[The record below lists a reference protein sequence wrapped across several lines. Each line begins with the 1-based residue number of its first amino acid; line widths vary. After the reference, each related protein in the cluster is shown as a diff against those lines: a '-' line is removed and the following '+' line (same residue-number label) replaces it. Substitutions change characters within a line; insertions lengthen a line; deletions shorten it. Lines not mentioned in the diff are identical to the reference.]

1 MTNLYI
7 PACAF
12 FISILMIII
21 FYSRENLET
30 TETKTFSYMLVASLL
45 DIILTLSI
53 MYIGYTNV
61 DIPDLVIFLNRIDYL
76 MLITWVSS
84 FAYYIFYITFKSH
97 PKINFAK
104 IAKSVKYAD
113 VVFFIFMFL
122 LPVELFN
129 DGVVMYAYGAAVN
142 VLYLVCL
149 ISIIVIIS
157 CLIYGHKNLFTKK
170 YMPVYVL
177 IVLMILTLIIR
188 GINPGLIIIP
198 AVICYINL
206 ILLLTIE
213 NPDIKIIAL
222 LSEAKKKAE
231 KYANDKE
238 IFTFNMSQKI
248 KEPVNNIEKVCDK
261 IINEDNIEKIRSG
274 LESIKL
280 STQKVTY
287 LVNDSLNISTSNSKF
302 KVVEKQYKLD
312 NLLKEI
318 TLFSKN
324 KSKVKNVTF
333 NFYVDNKP
341 RLLVGDSLKIKQVM
355 IAFTSNLFSK
365 LENKHLSLNITTK
378 EKEEA
383 CNVIFRYSMSKIN
396 ISLDDLNKNV
406 EIDDFE
412 NIDLDEA
419 NLAHLKKMINL
430 LSGYLEVKNEEDNK
444 TEIII
449 TIEQKKTFIENEKE
463 LEYINEYEKMIQK
476 NQKILIIDDDKNSVK
491 ELEKNIDK
499 YNYDVVIA
507 NGGQEGLEII
517 RNKEDVSLI
526 FIDDTLEKL
535 DTITTFT
542 KLKIIDGF
550 NIPVIYVGEVKDNK
564 EISKLLQLGFKG
576 VLLKPVKLRE
586 LDELIKKYLK

>member
-12 FISILMIII
+12 FISVLMLII

-30 TETKTFSYMLVASLL
+30 TETKTFSYMLVSSLL

-61 DIPDLVIFLNRIDYL
+61 NIPDLVIFLNRIDYL

-97 PKINFAK
+97 LKMNFTKIVK
-104 IAKSVKYAD
+104 YVKYAI
-113 VVFFIFMFL
+113 VIFFVFMFL
-122 LPVELFN
+122 LPVELYN
-129 DGVVMYAYGAAVN
+129 DGVVMYAYGAAIN
-142 VLYLVCL
+142 ILYLVCL
-149 ISIIVIIS
+149 ISIVVILG
-157 CLIYGHKNLFTKK
+157 CLIYGHKNIFTKK

-177 IVLMILTLIIR
+177 IILMILTLIIR

-222 LSEAKKKAE
+222 LSESKKKAE

-248 KEPVNNIEKVCDK
+248 KEPVNNIEYICDK
-261 IINEDNIEKIRSG
+261 IIEESDLEKIKLG

-302 KVVEKQYKLD
+302 KIVEKQYKLD

-324 KSKVKNVTF
+324 KAKSKNVTF
-333 NFYVDNKP
+333 NFYMDNKP
-341 RLLVGDSLKIKQVM
+341 KMLVGDSLKIKQVI
-355 IAFTSNLFSK
+355 IAFTSALFSK
-365 LENKHLSLNITTK
+365 LKDKHLSLNISLK
-378 EKEEA
+378 DKEETS
-383 CNVIFRYSMSKIN
+383 NIIFKYSMAKIN

-430 LSGYLEVKNEEDNK
+430 LGGYLEVKNEDDNK

-449 TIEQKKTFIENEKE
+449 TLEQKKTFIEDEKE
-463 LEYINEYEKMIQK
+463 LEFINEYEKMIK
-476 NQKILIIDDDKNSVK
+476 TNPKILIIDDDKDSTK

-499 YNYDVVIA
+499 YNYDVIVA
-507 NGGQEGLEII
+507 DGGQEGLELI
-517 RNKEDVSLI
+517 RKKEEVSLI
-526 FIDDTLEKL
+526 LIDDTLEKL

-550 NIPVIYVGEVKDNK
+550 KIPVIYVGDVKDDK
-564 EISKLLQLGFKG
+564 EVSKLLQLGFKD
-576 VLLKPVKLRE
+576 VLLKPVKLKE
-586 LDELIKKYLK
+586 LDELIKKHIK

>member
-12 FISILMIII
+12 FISILMLII

-45 DIILTLSI
+45 DIVLTLSI

-61 DIPDLVIFLNRIDYL
+61 DIPYLVIFLNRIDYL

-84 FAYYIFYITFKSH
+84 FAYYIFYITFKSR
-97 PKINFAK
+97 PKIDFTK
-104 IAKSVKYAD
+104 IVKWVKYAI
-113 VVFFIFMFL
+113 VIFFIFMFL
-122 LPVELFN
+122 LPVELYN

-149 ISIIVIIS
+149 ISIIVIVT
-157 CLIYGHKNLFTKK
+157 CLIYGHKNLLTKK

-188 GINPGLIIIP
+188 SINPGLIIIP

-238 IFTFNMSQKI
+238 IFTFNMSQEI
-248 KEPVNNIEKVCDK
+248 KEPVNNIEYVCDR
-261 IINEDNIEKIRSG
+261 ILNENNIDRIKAG

-287 LVNDSLNISTSNSKF
+287 LVNDSLNISISNSKF
-302 KVVEKQYKLD
+302 KIVEKQYKLD

-324 KSKVKNVTF
+324 KAKDKNVTF
-333 NFYVDNKP
+333 NFYVANSNK
-341 RLLVGDSLKIKQVM
+341 LLMGDSLKIKQVM
-355 IAFTSNLFSK
+355 MAFTSNLFSK
-365 LENKHLSLNITTK
+365 LEDKHLSLNVSYK
-378 EKEEA
+378 EKEET
-383 CNVIFRYSMSKIN
+383 CNIVFKYSMAKIK
-396 ISLDDLNKNV
+396 ISLEDLNKNV

-412 NIDLDEA
+412 NIDLDHA

-430 LSGYLEVKNEEDNK
+430 LSGYLEVKNEDDNK

-463 LEYINEYEKMIQK
+463 LEYINQYEKMIQK
-476 NQKILIIDDDKNSVK
+476 NPKILIIDDDKNSAK

-507 NGGQEGLEII
+507 SGGQEGLELI
-517 RNKEDVSLI
+517 RNKEDFSLI

-535 DTITTFT
+535 DAITTFT

-550 NIPVIYVGEVKDNK
+550 KIPVIYVGGLKDEK
-564 EISKLLQLGFKG
+564 EISKLLQLGFKE
-576 VLLKPVKLRE
+576 VLLKPVKLKE
-586 LDELIKKYLK
+586 IDELIKKYLK

>member
-12 FISILMIII
+12 FVSALMLLI

-30 TETKTFSYMLVASLL
+30 TETKTFSYMLVASFL

-61 DIPDLVIFLNRIDYL
+61 NIPDLVIFLNRIDYL

-84 FAYYIFYITFKSH
+84 FAYYIFYITFKNH
-97 PKINFAK
+97 PKMNFAK
-104 IAKSVKYAD
+104 IAKTVKYAD

-142 VLYLVCL
+142 VLYLVCF
-149 ISIIVIIS
+149 ISILVIAT
-157 CLIYGHKNLFTKK
+157 CLVYGHKNLFTKK

-177 IVLMILTLIIR
+177 IVLMILTLVIR

-248 KEPVNNIEKVCDK
+248 KEPVNNIEYVCDK
-261 IINEDNIEKIRSG
+261 IINEDNIDKIKAG

-302 KVVEKQYKLD
+302 KIVEKQYKLD

-324 KSKVKNVTF
+324 KAKDKNVTF
-333 NFYVDNKP
+333 NFYMDNKP
-341 RLLVGDSLKIKQVM
+341 KMLVGDSLKIKQVM

-365 LENKHLSLNITTK
+365 LEEKHLSLNISTK
-378 EKEEA
+378 DKEET
-383 CNVIFRYSMSKIN
+383 CNIIFKYAMAKIN
-396 ISLDDLNKNV
+396 ISLDDLNKSV
-406 EIDDFE
+406 DIDDFD
-412 NIDLDEA
+412 NIDLDRA
-419 NLAHLKKMINL
+419 NLAHLKKMVNL
-430 LSGYLEVKNEEDNK
+430 LGGYLEVKNEDENK

-449 TIEQKKTFIENEKE
+449 TLEQKKTFIEDEKE
-463 LEYINEYEKMIQK
+463 LEFINEYEKMVK
-476 NQKILIIDDDKNSVK
+476 TNPKILIIDDDKNSAK

-499 YNYDVVIA
+499 YNYDIVVA
-507 NGGQEGLEII
+507 SGGQEGLELI
-517 RNKEDVSLI
+517 RSKEDVSLI

-542 KLKIIDGF
+542 KLKIIEDF
-550 NIPVIYVGEVKDNK
+550 KIPVIYVGEVNDEK
-564 EISKLLQLGFKG
+564 EVSKLLQLGFKD
-576 VLLKPVKLRE
+576 VLLKPVKLKE
-586 LDELIKKYLK
+586 IDELIKKYLK

>member
-30 TETKTFSYMLVASLL
+30 TETKTFSYMLVASFL

-61 DIPDLVIFLNRIDYL
+61 NIPDLVIFLNRIDYL

-84 FAYYIFYITFKSH
+84 FAYYIFYITFKNH
-97 PKINFAK
+97 PKMNFAK
-104 IAKSVKYAD
+104 IAKAVKYAD
-113 VVFFIFMFL
+113 VIFFIFMFL

-142 VLYLVCL
+142 VLYLVCF
-149 ISIIVIIS
+149 ISIMVIAT
-157 CLIYGHKNLFTKK
+157 CLVYGHKNLFTKK

-177 IVLMILTLIIR
+177 IVLMILTLVIR

-213 NPDIKIIAL
+213 NPNIKIIAL

-248 KEPVNNIEKVCDK
+248 KEPVNNIEYVCDK
-261 IINEDNIEKIRSG
+261 IINEDNIDKIKAG

-302 KVVEKQYKLD
+302 KIVEKQYKLE

-324 KSKVKNVTF
+324 KAKDKNVTF
-333 NFYVDNKP
+333 NFYTDNKP
-341 RLLVGDSLKIKQVM
+341 KMLVGDSLKIKQVM

-365 LENKHLSLNITTK
+365 LEDKHLSLNISTK
-378 EKEEA
+378 DKEET
-383 CNVIFRYSMSKIN
+383 CNIVFKYAMAKIN
-396 ISLDDLNKNV
+396 ISLDDLNKSV
-406 EIDDFE
+406 EIDDFD
-412 NIDLDEA
+412 NIDLDHA

-430 LSGYLEVKNEEDNK
+430 LGGYLEVKNEEDNK

-449 TIEQKKTFIENEKE
+449 TLEQKKTFIENEKE
-463 LEYINEYEKMIQK
+463 LEFINEYEKMVK
-476 NQKILIIDDDKNSVK
+476 SNPKILIIDDDKNSAK

-499 YNYDVVIA
+499 YTYDVIVA
-507 NGGQEGLEII
+507 NGGQEGLELI
-517 RNKEDVSLI
+517 RSKEDVSLI

-542 KLKIIDGF
+542 KLKIIEDF
-550 NIPVIYVGEVKDNK
+550 KIPVIYVGEVNDEK
-564 EISKLLQLGFKG
+564 EVSKLLQLGFKD
-576 VLLKPVKLRE
+576 VLLKPVKLKE
-586 LDELIKKYLK
+586 IDELIKKYLK